1 MSSSGVTSNQ
11 DNSSSSIS
19 YWTLLKN
26 SPRHHQF
33 FFATVLVQCLCV
45 VLERCLL
52 ILNTKAENVRQDV
65 WFFLVIMISV
75 GFVGYFAVHSVLQTN
90 AFETAA
96 FFFASLLLITRLAV
110 EYANNSDE
118 CANQSRVLCGVFLGV
133 NLVFII
139 AAMAFTQIMY
149 KDLEWKR
156 YKAIGAEVSTRRMYK
171 LFELFSALR
180 KLDLQ
185 FSLIALIT
193 GLTFF
198 VQGSTVTSTIALSVN
213 CVLFIIELAWERLG
227 DSGIKGE
234 EPKALFGFWALSG
247 ALPICII
254 LSTIDVISNGTNGL
268 FGDAS
273 WSVRATIVVMG
284 ILAIVNRV
292 ATVVCSVLL
301 FRNFGPNYVGLRR
314 IIMGDRKGKFNQRA
328 QQASFAPD
336 SGVSMSVNN
345 DPITAEAK
353 AASTT
358 STSTN
363 NNPTSTGVINPV
375 DVALAVGVVKEWAP
389 KH

>member
-1 MSSSGVTSNQ
+1 MTVTESQ
-11 DNSSSSIS
+11 SHVS

-45 VLERCLL
+45 ILERCLL
-52 ILNTKAENVRQDV
+52 ISNTKAENVRQDV

-198 VQGSTVTSTIALSVN
+198 VRGETITSTIALSVN
-213 CVLFIIELAWERLG
+213 CVLFLIELAWERLG

-254 LSTIDVISNGTNGL
+254 LSTIDVITNGTNGL

-284 ILAIVNRV
+284 ILAIINRI
-292 ATVVCSVLL
+292 ATVVCSL
-301 FRNFGPNYVGLRR
+301 FLYRNFGPNYVGLRR

-328 QQASFAPD
+328 QQASFAPES
-336 SGVSMSVNN
+336 SGVAMSVNA
-345 DPITAEAK
+345 DPSSVLSGEN
-353 AASTT
+353 
-358 STSTN
+358 STST
-363 NNPTSTGVINPV
+363 PSTAIVNPV
-375 DVALAVGVVKEWAP
+375 DVALGGEVKEWAP